1 MKRKKISMP
10 GFSDKY
16 SDDNNIAQF
25 LEDDMPQAIKDY
37 LAKLKLLVPLPASYL
52 FADIIQFPEE
62 SLRFFYVD
70 ENWTNALTDGAM
82 SIGRGFSDDIDFERT
97 YAPTAAVY
105 AHLNAYR
112 RRLDNMHDNHK
123 NERVMKKYGVC
134 MKHADNFRYGANTEP
149 PMTGF
154 IMRSELVQYLKG
166 LEIEGKDAAG
176 NDLPLLRLDTLTDT
190 VLIGIWSGEVANF
203 TVKEPK
209 TALHFGYNDVGLEL
223 KHTDTEHLGEYY
235 KDKSPIAIPVNT
247 FRRVDVT
254 ALAKIFAD
262 ELGDE
267 ITPAVFA
274 FELMTV
280 ENIAEYT
287 AKENKS

>member
-1 MKRKKISMP
+1 MKRKKIHIKN
-10 GFSDKY
+10 FTDKTH
-16 SDDNNIAQF
+16 DNYEYIRILA
-25 LEDDMPQAIKDY
+25 DDMPQGIKDY

-52 FADIIQFPEE
+52 FADISQYPEE

-70 ENWTNALTDGAM
+70 DNWTSALTDGAL
-82 SIGRGFSDDIDFERT
+82 SIGRGFSDDLEFEDT
-97 YAPTAAVY
+97 LSYAAAVY

-123 NERVMKKYGVC
+123 NERVMNGYTDCKKRA
-134 MKHADNFRYGANTEP
+134 ADFINNSRAETS
-149 PMTGF
+149 MTGF
-154 IMRSELVQYLKG
+154 IMRSELAQYLKG
-166 LEIEGKDAAG
+166 LEIEGKDAEG
-176 NDLPLLRLDTLTDT
+176 KVIPLLRLDTLTDS
-190 VLIGIWSGEVANF
+190 VLIGIWSGEVATF

-209 TALHFGYNDVGLEL
+209 TALHFGYNDKGLEL

-235 KDKSPIAIPVNT
+235 KDKAPITIPVNT
-247 FRRVDVT
+247 SRRVDIT
-254 ALAKIFAD
+254 ALAKIVGK
-262 ELGDE
+262 ELGEE

-280 ENIAEYT
+280 EKIAEYT

>member
-1 MKRKKISMP
+1 MKRKKITIP

-16 SDDNNIAQF
+16 SDDSSIAQF

-37 LAKLKLLVPLPASYL
+37 LAKLKLLIPLPASYL

-70 ENWTNALTDGAM
+70 ENWTNALADGAL
-82 SIGRGFSDDIDFERT
+82 SIGRGFSDDINFEKAIT
-97 YAPTAAVY
+97 PAAAVY

-123 NERVMKKYGVC
+123 NERVLKKYAVC
-134 MKHADNFRYGANTEP
+134 MKHADDFRYGGTLDTS
-149 PMTGF
+149 MTGF
-154 IMRSELVQYLKG
+154 IMHSELVQYLKG

-209 TALHFGYNDVGLEL
+209 TALHFGYEDEGLNL

-235 KDKSPIAIPVNT
+235 KDKEPITIPVNSS
-247 FRRVDVT
+247 RRVDIT
-254 ALAKIFAD
+254 ALSKTVAD
-262 ELGDE
+262 ELGEE